1 VLGYSF
7 AGLVAEIVLARR
19 PELFASITLLTTPPQ
34 PGQAFRGVKRIGA
47 LSWLATGRVGAA
59 LMIWG
64 IRRNFI
70 RAPEARL
77 RFVKARFRYTSFRSV
92 RDVIVLMKHAP
103 DERRI
108 LAASPI
114 PKLIAVGEHDLWP
127 HALHAQFAAEIGAAL
142 AVYPAGH
149 SPCETS
155 PHQLNR
161 DLLSLFERTAC

>member
-1 VLGYSF
+1 M
-7 AGLVAEIVLARR
+7 
-19 PELFASITLLTTPPQ
+19 
-34 PGQAFRGVKRIGA
+34 KRIGA

-77 RFVKARFRYTSFRSV
+77 RFVKARFHSTSFRSV

-103 DERRI
+103 DVRRI

-127 HALHAQFAAEIGAAL
+127 YALHAQFAAEIGAAL

-161 DLLSLFERTAC
+161 DLLSLFERTAD